1 MLKSNLYLIRASL
14 VALSHL
20 TLSPLLIPSG
30 DAHAYFPP
38 DEATQEA
45 LQKLPLLD
53 SPERGRDYL
62 QSFLSE
68 AEVSRPII
76 QENHTYQGAPV
87 FTRLIEKPSFD
98 HGLPARTTA
107 GLTPDGYL
115 EIRVEITPEGLRS
128 PVVLMEERSRL
139 EQIFAPV
146 HPSHNPVFPEE
157 FAEIS
162 WNSEAGSTKATVALR
177 KLDMG
182 NAMAV
187 QGSLDVGTLTTLTGE
202 LKEQELA
209 AYRAYA
215 QARRVHAEKR
225 FREATQTASKDQAQR
240 KKAWELRKKKFDDF
254 EKLPEK
260 LNHLVAQ
267 NDRKGTAALLREYLP
282 WELMEPMETRYWRG
296 SIEAIENPDP
306 QKTVLLFR
314 GLDEYDKS
322 VFDNNQKSLFS
333 TLLSRNQGNYTRRLR
348 SFSTKIEGFQFP
360 VLTDLQDLKPKLS
373 TWTAGPYRHSFA
385 PEGSPYLSFTK
396 SAMTANSFASHG
408 IVAVNVDS
416 RKVVPSWLSPFQA
429 EAEHLVPLLVFPD
442 EIISGGTFDPTNL
455 LPEDKMEKTTAF
467 YDDVAQKTGFDPR
480 LIQDPAGF
488 TAAELRKPY
497 ELLGAQGPDY
507 SEGHV
512 QIRDCLIRAFRQP
525 K

>member
-45 LQKLPLLD
+45 LQKLPLLGTPD
-53 SPERGRDYL
+53 KGREYL
-62 QSFLSE
+62 QKVL
-68 AEVSRPII
+68 AEFAIAPYANP
-76 QENHTYQGAPV
+76 ENGIFRGSPV
-87 FTRLIEKPSFD
+87 ATRLIEKPYLEDGS
-98 HGLPARTTA
+98 LARTSA
-107 GLTPDGYL
+107 ALTREGFI
-115 EIRVEITPEGLRS
+115 EIRVEITPEGLRT
-128 PVVLMEERSRL
+128 PAVVLEEVS
-139 EQIFAPV
+139 QI
-146 HPSHNPVFPEE
+146 HRVFGSLYPIHDPIFPAE

-162 WNSEAGSTKATVALR
+162 WNSEAGSTKALAALH
-177 KLDMG
+177 KLEATSAGM
-182 NAMAV
+182 V
-187 QGSLDVGTLTTLTGE
+187 GSLTELTGPLTE
-202 LKEQELA
+202 SELSGYQSYSTARMRHAEQRLKEAVEIA
-209 AYRAYA
+209 
-215 QARRVHAEKR
+215 V
-225 FREATQTASKDQAQR
+225 KDQARR
-240 KKAWELRKKKFDDF
+240 KKAWEVRKKKFDDT
-254 EKLPEK
+254 EKLPGK
-260 LNHLVAQ
+260 LNHRVAQ

-282 WELMEPMETRYWRG
+282 WELMEPMETRYWKG
-296 SIEAIENPDP
+296 AIEAIETPDL

-348 SFSTKIEGFQFP
+348 SFSTKMEGFQYT
-360 VLTDLQDLKPKLS
+360 VLTDLQGHKPKLS
-373 TWTAGPYRHSFA
+373 TWTAGPYRHAFA
-385 PEGSPYLSFTK
+385 PEGSPYLSFSK
-396 SAMTANSFASHG
+396 SAVTANSFASHG

-416 RKVVPSWLSPFQA
+416 RKVVPSWMSPFQP

-442 EIISGGTFDPTNL
+442 EIISGGTFDPSNL
-455 LPEDKMEKTTAF
+455 SPEDQQKRTNAF
-467 YDDVAQKTGFDPR
+467 YDDVAQKTGLDPR

-512 QIRDCLIRAFRQP
+512 QIRDCLIRAFQQP